1 MAFIFGLVL
10 LALLLWALHAFT
22 QVKPQTAAVVLKTG
36 GGLGALAVA
45 GLLGARGRLD
55 IAIPLGLTGLGLLGW
70 LPWSIPGLGARM
82 RKSAGQ
88 VSRVRSAF
96 VEMELDHDTGKMRGR
111 ILAGRHEGA
120 ALDALDVATLAGF
133 LPDIDEESRS
143 LLMAYLDRREPL
155 WRENAQAGATAGS
168 SHRGW
173 STGKMTEEEAYQNP
187 WRAAGGER
195 QGHRPRPPLA
205 HEEIA
210 SRSRGVD
217 VSCGS
222 RERSQGRAFAPPSL
236 NSFTRRMGRL
246 LATRLSCSRSTSVL
260 DGDAFDVVTLEIL
273 ASSFG

>member
-1 MAFIFGLVL
+1 MAVIFGLVV

-22 QVKPQTAAVVLKTG
+22 KVKPQTAAVVLKTG

-96 VEMELDHDTGKMRGR
+96 VEMELDHDTGTMRGR

-120 ALDALDVATLAGF
+120 ALDALDMATLAGF

-155 WRENAQAGATAGS
+155 WRENAQADATAGS
-168 SHRGW
+168 SRRGW
-173 STGKMTEEEAYQNP
+173 STGKMTEEEAYQILGVQP
-187 WRAAGGER
+187 GASAKDIG
-195 QGHRPRPPLA
+195 LA
-205 HEEIA
+205 H
-210 SRSRGVD
+210 RSLMKKLHPDQGGSTYLAARVNEAKD
-217 VSCGS
+217 V
-222 RERSQGRAFAPPSL
+222 L
-236 NSFTRRMGRL
+236 LRRHR
-246 LATRLSCSRSTSVL
+246 
-260 DGDAFDVVTLEIL
+260 
-273 ASSFG
+273 

>member
-1 MAFIFGLVL
+1 MALIFGLVV

-22 QVKPQTAAVVLKTG
+22 KVKPQTAAVVLKTG

-96 VEMELDHDTGKMRGR
+96 VEMELEHDTGTMRGR

-143 LLMAYLDRREPL
+143 LLMAYLDRRETL
-155 WRENAQAGATAGS
+155 WRENAQADATAGS
-168 SHRGW
+168 SRRGW
-173 STGKMTEEEAYQNP
+173 STGKMTEEEAYQILGVQP
-187 WRAAGGER
+187 GASAKDIG
-195 QGHRPRPPLA
+195 LA
-205 HEEIA
+205 H
-210 SRSRGVD
+210 RSLMKKLHPDQGGSTYLAARVNEAKD
-217 VSCGS
+217 V
-222 RERSQGRAFAPPSL
+222 L
-236 NSFTRRMGRL
+236 LRRHR
-246 LATRLSCSRSTSVL
+246 
-260 DGDAFDVVTLEIL
+260 
-273 ASSFG
+273 